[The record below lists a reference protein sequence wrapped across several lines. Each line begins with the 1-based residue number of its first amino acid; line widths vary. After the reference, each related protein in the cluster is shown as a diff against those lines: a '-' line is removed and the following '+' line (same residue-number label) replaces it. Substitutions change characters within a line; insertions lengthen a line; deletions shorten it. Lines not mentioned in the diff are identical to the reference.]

1 MGRAILGVVAGY
13 AAIGVLVVL
22 TDQLFAALVPGFR
35 GMVQPPLYYF
45 LISLATDFLYSIVG
59 GYLCGLIARERVR
72 GAVLALMIAGEV
84 IGLATQVFLWNMVP
98 HWFGLGLLVLYP
110 IGVWLGSAKLRT
122 RPSVV

>member
-1 MGRAILGVVAGY
+1 MGRAILGFVAGY
-13 AAIGVLVVL
+13 VAIGMLVVF

-35 GMVQPPLYYF
+35 GMVDPPLYYF
-45 LISLATDFLYSIVG
+45 LISLATDFLYSMAG
-59 GYLCGLIARERVR
+59 GYLCALIARGRVR
-72 GAVLALMIAGEV
+72 GAILALMITGEV

-122 RPSVV
+122 KQPVV